1 MRISDWSSDVCSSDL
16 LYVDQPR
23 TDVVLRNIL
32 RGEIDLG
39 ARLQDQALGNAL
51 VVIALDPAQ
60 NIALGREEQRA
71 FDLEHAGSQ
80 ALDADR
86 RVSAVGPAAEVLA
99 DTALKIEIGV
109 DGPAIEHLHLRAVD
123 AAAELAFALALEPEP
138 VAIAAVKAFAIP
150 AIAIATAMRLI
161 LEQVEQHLPEIVAA
175 AVLHHDFA

>member
-71 FDLEHAGSQ
+71 FDFEHAGSQ

-99 DTALKIEIGV
+99 DTAQIG
-109 DGPAIEHLHLRAVD
+109 RAAGRERGCKSV
-123 AAAELAFALALEPEP
+123 
-138 VAIAAVKAFAIP
+138 
-150 AIAIATAMRLI
+150 
-161 LEQVEQHLPEIVAA
+161 
-175 AVLHHDFA
+175 

>member
-71 FDLEHAGSQ
+71 FDFEHAGSQ

-86 RVSAVGPAAEVLA
+86 RSEEHTSELQSLMRISYAVFC
-99 DTALKIEIGV
+99 LKKKNNKINTSNV
-109 DGPAIEHLHLRAVD
+109 P
-123 AAAELAFALALEPEP
+123 
-138 VAIAAVKAFAIP
+138 
-150 AIAIATAMRLI
+150 
-161 LEQVEQHLPEIVAA
+161 
-175 AVLHHDFA
+175 

>member
-1 MRISDWSSDVCSSDL
+1 MCFFKQKTAYEMRISDWSLDVCSSDL
-16 LYVDQPR
+16 
-23 TDVVLRNIL
+23 
-32 RGEIDLG
+32 LG

-71 FDLEHAGSQ
+71 FDFEHAGSQ

-109 DGPAIEHLHLRAVD
+109 DGPAIEIGRAHV
-123 AAAELAFALALEPEP
+123 
-138 VAIAAVKAFAIP
+138 
-150 AIAIATAMRLI
+150 
-161 LEQVEQHLPEIVAA
+161 
-175 AVLHHDFA
+175 